1 MLAQS
6 FFFGDIEWEK
16 SFAIILYEFFV
27 LIDNF
32 YVTLMSS
39 QCGSVYQAAYGSAW
53 ASYGLLQFP
62 TRRASQK
69 FLTSNFITKIS
80 HVHFFLWPLFCY
92 QSGTQWHKLH
102 KLSPQAF
109 GCEWDV
115 HKHLGTL
122 ECWVWLPN
130 CKVWTSC
137 LSTVST
143 KTLSARSEAS
153 RSIMLGQ
160 AALIPGVTRVSK
172 SAR

>member
-6 FFFGDIEWEK
+6 LFFGDIEWEK

-80 HVHFFLWPLFCY
+80 HVHFFFDGPYSVISQEHNDIICTHCHL
-92 QSGTQWHKLH
+92 QTQHIFH
-102 KLSPQAF
+102 SDRVSPF
-109 GCEWDV
+109 
-115 HKHLGTL
+115 LGTL
-122 ECWVWLPN
+122 IDATKLGLLDKEEYVVSAVLRHRGN
-130 CKVWTSC
+130 
-137 LSTVST
+137 LSR
-143 KTLSARSEAS
+143 L
-153 RSIMLGQ
+153 
-160 AALIPGVTRVSK
+160 
-172 SAR
+172 

>member
-16 SFAIILYEFFV
+16 SFTIILYEFFV

-80 HVHFFLWPLFCY
+80 HVHFFYGPYSVISQEHNDIICTHCHL
-92 QSGTQWHKLH
+92 QTQHIFH
-102 KLSPQAF
+102 SDRVSPF
-109 GCEWDV
+109 
-115 HKHLGTL
+115 LGTL
-122 ECWVWLPN
+122 IDATKLGLLDKEEYV
-130 CKVWTSC
+130 
-137 LSTVST
+137 VSAV
-143 KTLSARSEAS
+143 LRH
-153 RSIMLGQ
+153 RGNLNR
-160 AALIPGVTRVSK
+160 L
-172 SAR
+172 